1 MANSDARFHFR
12 NRVVTA
18 AWVLALVV
26 SGWVGAQGAPRPEAL
41 IKWRQSAYQVL
52 AWNSGRIRSALTGH
66 YDAREVQ
73 SAANALAAVANSGL
87 PGLFPAGTATG
98 KGWRD
103 TTAKPEVFNDAAKF
117 RALNEDFAREANELA
132 RLASGSEPQAVNEQ
146 FLKVAKACKS
156 CHDKFRQT
164 D

>member
-1 MANSDARFHFR
+1 MANSGARFHFH
-12 NRVVTA
+12 NRAVTA
-18 AWVLALVV
+18 AWVVTLLA

-52 AWNSGRIRSALTGH
+52 AWNSGRIKAALAGA
-66 YDAREVQ
+66 YDTHEVQ

-87 PGLFPAGTATG
+87 PGLFPAATAEG
-98 KGWRD
+98 KGWRP
-103 TTAKPEVFNDAAKF
+103 TTASAEVFKDAAKF
-117 RALNEDFAREANELA
+117 RALNDEFARQANELA
-132 RLASGSEPQAVNEQ
+132 RLANGGSQQAVSAQ
-146 FLKVAKACKS
+146 FLAVAKACKS